1 MDYIGV
7 KRVDAAGEIVGELRL
22 LGLFT
27 SKAFLEP
34 ASRIPLLHRKLE
46 QIVAAEDFFEGSHD
60 HKLAV
65 ELFESFPKEE
75 LFTADW
81 QDLRRS
87 VVSLLDLQEQA
98 NVRLIARVDLE
109 ERIVALVVAMPRDRF
124 NAVLRV
130 ALGKL
135 FQERFNGDSV
145 DYHLSLGESDVARI
159 HFTVHLRGDLP
170 DVSLPELE
178 QEVAA
183 LTRTWDDRLEERLV
197 VLHGEAR
204 GAGARREV
212 RAPGCPATTSSP
224 RTSPRPSWTSRPSSG
239 STPASPSSSRSRTS
253 GAAPGP

>member
-27 SKAFLEP
+27 SKAYLEP

-87 VVSLLDLQEQA
+87 VVGLLNLQEQA

-130 ALGKL
+130 ALGSSS
-135 FQERFNGDSV
+135 RSASTATSV
-145 DYHLSLGESDVARI
+145 DYHLSLGETDVARI
-159 HFTVHLRGDLP
+159 HFTVHVGAGDLP

-183 LTRTWDDRLEERLV
+183 LTRTWDDRLAERLV
-197 VLHGEAR
+197 AHARR
-204 GAGARREV
+204 GAGAEL
-212 RAPGCPATTSSP
+212 AEKY
-224 RTSPRPSWTSRPSSG
+224 
-239 STPASPSSSRSRTS
+239 
-253 GAAPGP
+253 GAALPGYYKSVLDISAAVLDIEAFERLDAGEPFVVGLQNERGSAEP